1 MTEKVVYSLPENFD
15 WEDETNNL
23 LLNMSGGLLPKDLS
37 ENEIGLLR
45 DRFGPDWFT
54 KLGYSEPEY
63 ERPRPLICDHL
74 GLATESVGGTPQCSP
89 R

>member
-1 MTEKVVYSLPENFD
+1 MAEKVVYSIPEDFD

-37 ENEIGLLR
+37 ENEVKLLR

-63 ERPRPLICDHL
+63 ERPKPPATCQV
-74 GLATESVGGTPQCSP
+74 GLAIESCRTPVMP